1 MSRIYGP
8 ARGVR
13 ASRRLDSAGP
23 PRHQYGGAQCLA
35 LAQVSVLVR
44 EQFPVPLG
52 DDLDG
57 TVDHFEG
64 GLVVDR
70 VRGA

>member
-1 MSRIYGP
+1 
-8 ARGVR
+8 
-13 ASRRLDSAGP
+13 
-23 PRHQYGGAQCLA
+23 
-35 LAQVSVLVR
+35 
-44 EQFPVPLG
+44 VPLG

>member
-1 MSRIYGP
+1 MTYKEQWSSEHLGRHKAP
-8 ARGVR
+8 DVPTPGV
-13 ASRRLDSAGP
+13 ST
-23 PRHQYGGAQCLA
+23 
-35 LAQVSVLVR
+35 LAQVSVLGR

-70 VRGA
+70 VRRA

>member
-1 MSRIYGP
+1 MYTP
-8 ARGVR
+8 E
-13 ASRRLDSAGP
+13 
-23 PRHQYGGAQCLA
+23 
-35 LAQVSVLVR
+35 LAQARFSVQHRVVLIADWFSSDSTLAQASVLGR

-70 VRGA
+70 VRRA